1 MAVLSHSASITTAPR
16 AFSACQARY
25 GLRSKSNGK
34 RYSAVF
40 KAGKDRNVM
49 VTFSGSLTEYLMAK
63 IFPYDSGYVQTV
75 TLPSQGPRGRIRLL
89 PFQSCGWCAI

>member
-1 MAVLSHSASITTAPR
+1 
-16 AFSACQARY
+16 
-25 GLRSKSNGK
+25 
-34 RYSAVF
+34 
-40 KAGKDRNVM
+40 VM

>member
-49 VTFSGSLTEYLMAK
+49 VTFSGSLTEWHSALG
-63 IFPYDSGYVQTV
+63 PP
-75 TLPSQGPRGRIRLL
+75 LPHGE
-89 PFQSCGWCAI
+89 AIVRPPARQRVPG